1 MKDIRFCFI
10 IVSLH
15 SVFCFL
21 FRLIAAPVEN
31 VPRFFKR
38 KRVFFLRQ
46 TIPSQALGD
55 KKKLYNDMYKLKYLR
70 RFNM

>member
-31 VPRFFKR
+31 GPRFFKR
-38 KRVFFLRQ
+38 NCVFFFRLFRVKL
-46 TIPSQALGD
+46 SGH
-55 KKKLYNDMYKLKYLR
+55 KNKLYNDMYKLKYLR
-70 RFNM
+70 L

>member
-10 IVSLH
+10 IVSLY

-31 VPRFFKR
+31 VSHFFSNGN
-38 KRVFFLRQ
+38 VYFLFENDY
-46 TIPSQALGD
+46 TEPSS
-55 KKKLYNDMYKLKYLR
+55 
-70 RFNM
+70 